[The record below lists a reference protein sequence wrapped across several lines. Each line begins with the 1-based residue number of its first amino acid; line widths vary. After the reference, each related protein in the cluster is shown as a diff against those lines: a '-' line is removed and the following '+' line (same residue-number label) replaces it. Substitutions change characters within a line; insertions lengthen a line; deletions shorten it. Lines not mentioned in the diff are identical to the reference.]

1 MFTYTQHMTDDCMGA
16 YDAYKT
22 FTRDEYTQ
30 RLERLQTNMARHGC
44 DVLLLT
50 SPENITYVTGYR
62 TWYFSSKFR
71 PVICV
76 VPQTGEPA
84 LVLRILEKSTVR
96 LTSWAPHVYCWGS
109 ASRNLGAL
117 QAADPAA
124 ATALAVREL
133 AGSPA
138 TVGIEAGDGAR
149 FNAPLT
155 LLDELRTA
163 MGGIMFIDGTRAIQD
178 TRMIK
183 TEWEVSRL
191 RKACGATEDAIEAA
205 FARVQPGATTESD
218 LARWIAA
225 GMTERGVDRISYLT
239 IISGDAKYS
248 TFNAYATGRTIRS
261 GDIVLADISGH
272 IDGYASDLTRTA
284 IVGRPSAEQA
294 RMAQAANDSVM
305 RCIEAMRPGVPISR
319 ISRVAEDTIREAG
332 YGQYLVHSSGHG
344 IGLDVVEYPMISPS
358 QETILEPGMTFAV
371 EQGVYPY
378 RPEDGVEGIYW
389 CFRTEDLACVTET
402 GAELLS
408 GPGPALIEL

>member
-1 MFTYTQHMTDDCMGA
+1 
-16 YDAYKT
+16 
-22 FTRDEYTQ
+22 
-30 RLERLQTNMARHGC
+30 MARHGC

-76 VPQTGEPA
+76 VPRTGEPA
-84 LVLRILEKSTVR
+84 LVLRILERSTVR
-96 LTSWAPHVYCWGS
+96 LTSWTPHVYCWGS
-109 ASRNLGAL
+109 ASRNLGPL
-117 QAADPAA
+117 QAADPAT

-138 TVGIEAGDGAR
+138 TVGIEAGEGAR

-155 LLDELRTA
+155 LLDELRVA
-163 MGGIMFIDGTRAIQD
+163 MGGIRFIDGTRAIQD

-191 RKACGATEDAIEAA
+191 RKACRATEDAIGTA
-205 FARVQPGATTESD
+205 FARLKPGVTTESD
-218 LARWIAA
+218 LAGWIAA
-225 GMTERGVDRISYLT
+225 GMAERGVDRISYLT

-284 IVGRPSAEQA
+284 IVGRPPDANGDSGPAQRRTGSDGSGGQRFRDALYRSNEARSADIPAQPCSRGHHSGGRIRATLGPLQRA
-294 RMAQAANDSVM
+294 RHRIGCS
-305 RCIEAMRPGVPISR
+305 GVPH
-319 ISRVAEDTIREAG
+319 DT
-332 YGQYLVHSSGHG
+332 S
-344 IGLDVVEYPMISPS
+344 
-358 QETILEPGMTFAV
+358 
-371 EQGVYPY
+371 
-378 RPEDGVEGIYW
+378 
-389 CFRTEDLACVTET
+389 
-402 GAELLS
+402 LS
-408 GPGPALIEL
+408 GDCP

>member
-1 MFTYTQHMTDDCMGA
+1 MFTHTQHVTDDCTG
-16 YDAYKT
+16 AYKT
-22 FTRDEYTQ
+22 FTRDEYAR
-30 RLERLQTNMARHGC
+30 RLGRLQTNMARHGC

-76 VPQTGEPA
+76 VPQAGEPA
-84 LVLRILEKSTVR
+84 LVLRILEKTTVQ

-109 ASRNLGAL
+109 ASRNLGPL

-133 AGSPA
+133 AGSAA
-138 TVGIEAGDGAR
+138 TVGIEAGEGAR

-155 LLDELRTA
+155 LLDELRAT
-163 MGGIMFIDGTRAIQD
+163 MGGIRFIDGTPAIQD

-191 RKACGATEDAIEAA
+191 REACKATEDSIKAA
-205 FARVQPGATTESD
+205 FARVEPDATTESD

-225 GMTERGVDRISYLT
+225 GMAERGVDRVSYLT

-248 TFNAYATGRTIRS
+248 TFNAYATGRIIRR

-305 RCIEAMRPGVPISR
+305 RCIEAMKPGAPISR

-332 YGQYLVHSSGHG
+332 YGQYVVHSSGHG
-344 IGLDVVEYPMISPS
+344 IGLDVVEYPMIHHS
-358 QETILEPGMTFAV
+358 QGAVLEPGMTFAV

-378 RPEDGVEGIYW
+378 RPEDGAEGIYW
-389 CFRTEDLACVTET
+389 CFRTEDVVRVTAS
-402 GAELLS
+402 GAEFLS